1 MIQCSP
7 IPPREREHNLS
18 AQTEIT
24 KVENDLVVSL
34 EYTLTVAGEVVD
46 SSEENGPI
54 DYIQGKGNIIPGLEK
69 ELAGMKVG
77 DSKKVKV
84 QAKDAYGEY
93 DPEATEEI
101 EISDF
106 PEEIPLE
113 VGVELAVEDE
123 DGNATS
129 AVIEEVGETTVTLNF
144 NHPLAG
150 KDLEFDVKIAG
161 IRAAT
166 AEELEHGH
174 VHADDECDC
183 DCDDESCD
191 CGCGCHNK

>member
-1 MIQCSP
+1 M
-7 IPPREREHNLS
+7 S
-18 AQTEIT
+18 AQSELT

-34 EYTLTVAGEVVD
+34 EYTLTVEGEVVD

-69 ELAGMKVG
+69 ELAGMNVG
-77 DSKKVKV
+77 DTKKVKV
-84 QAKDAYGEY
+84 LAKDAYGEY

-101 EISDF
+101 ELSDF

-129 AVIEEVGETTVTLNF
+129 ATIVEVGETAVTLNF

-174 VHADDECDC
+174 VHGEDECDC
-183 DCDDESCD
+183 DCDDENCD
-191 CGCGCHNK
+191 CGCGCHNN

>member
-1 MIQCSP
+1 MS
-7 IPPREREHNLS
+7 E
-18 AQTEIT
+18 QTEFS

-34 EYTLTVAGEVVD
+34 EYTLTVEGEVVD

-54 DYIQGKGNIIPGLEK
+54 DFIQGRGHIIPGLEK
-69 ELAGMKVG
+69 ELSGMKVG

-84 QAKDAYGEY
+84 IAKEAYGEY
-93 DPEATEEI
+93 DPEAVEEI
-101 EISDF
+101 ALTDF

-129 AVIEEVGETTVTLNF
+129 AVIEAVNEDSVTLNF

-150 KDLEFDVKIAG
+150 KDLEFNVKIAG
-161 IRAAT
+161 IRAPS

-174 VHADDECDC
+174 VHSESESDCDC
-183 DCDDESCD
+183 DCDCD
-191 CGCGCHNK
+191 CEDGECSCGCHNN